1 MLFRKA
7 PQLKVPAASA
17 WAEKVIV
24 KKLGLL
30 PEFLLGLNKTTRLLP

>member
-7 PQLKVPAASA
+7 PQLKFPAAKA
-17 WAEKVIV
+17 AAVKVMV

-30 PEFLLGLNKTTRLLP
+30 PEFLLGLNKTTKLLP